1 MYSYLSAIVSI
12 IAIRLFTFIFTAPQ
26 FGVFNRLVNEND
38 GSAMVCVEF
47 IADTAITV
55 ESTLTTMSYTA
66 IGKKRFILY
75 FLTMTVLSPP
85 PPPPPLD
92 LSLSHMH
99 KF

>member
-1 MYSYLSAIVSI
+1 MLLISNFVSI
-12 IAIRLFTFIFTAPQ
+12 SLFTFIFTAPQ

-66 IGKKRFILY
+66 IGKQRLVY
-75 FLTMTVLSPP
+75 CTS
-85 PPPPPLD
+85 
-92 LSLSHMH
+92 SR
-99 KF
+99 